1 MHWRRCSAP
10 QLSAVVCSQM
20 VRAWCYSY
28 VGLGLGSG
36 NGNIFL
42 SGFKRWQKR
51 WQTPLSCFPGTLT
64 LQFSWHKVRDIMM
77 MYCKERCI
85 KNLPNYLSTWRS
97 CQDFLHCSLYPT
109 CIRGLWS
116 HTLGT
121 GHSSQAAHTS
131 FMVGSV
137 WEMVKG
143 LPIGWTN
150 HHSSDTNMLVP
161 SLAFQFPLNGSSST
175 KTGYLTV

>member
-1 MHWRRCSAP
+1 MPWRRCSAP
-10 QLSAVVCSQM
+10 ELSAVVCSQM
-20 VRAWCYSY
+20 VRAWCYGY

-51 WQTPLSCFPGTLT
+51 WQTPLSCSPGTLT
-64 LQFSWHKVRDIMM
+64 EQYVHDVRTTTVHDIMM
-77 MYCKERCI
+77 MYCKEGYI
-85 KNLPNYLSTWRS
+85 ENLPNYLSTWRS

-109 CIRGLWS
+109 RIRGLWS

-121 GHSSQAAHTS
+121 GHNSQTAYTS

-143 LPIGWTN
+143 LLIGWAAQT
-150 HHSSDTNMLVP
+150 
-161 SLAFQFPLNGSSST
+161 
-175 KTGYLTV
+175 LTC